1 MKTLDLH
8 ALCDRLAADHT
19 LTETEYAALIDGRTP
34 ELAAHLA
41 ELAVA
46 ARQAVYGREVYIRGL
61 IEISNYCKNDCLYC
75 GIRRS
80 NRACSRYRLTADD
93 ILAACDE
100 GHALGFRTFVWQGGE
115 DAAFSDDLLCD
126 MIRTVKAR
134 YPDCAVTL
142 SLGER
147 SRESYRLLRE
157 AGADRY
163 LLRHETATQG
173 HYEALHPASL
183 SFENRM
189 RCLHDL
195 KELGYQVGCGFMVGS
210 PYQTTADLA
219 RDLKFVEEFS
229 PAMCG
234 IGPFIPHKDTPFA
247 AHPAGSVEL
256 TCYLLSILRLI
267 HPHLLLPATTALGT
281 LHPEGR
287 ELGILAGANVVMPNL
302 SPPSVRKKYMLY
314 DNKVS
319 DGAESAACRAEL
331 EARMAHIGYEVVT
344 ARGDARPGA
353 LPLDPARGSAP

>member
-147 SRESYRLLRE
+147 SRESYRLLARR
-157 AGADRY
+157 GRIV
-163 LLRHETATQG
+163 TCSATK
-173 HYEALHPASL
+173 LP
-183 SFENRM
+183 R
-189 RCLHDL
+189 R
-195 KELGYQVGCGFMVGS
+195 
-210 PYQTTADLA
+210 
-219 RDLKFVEEFS
+219 
-229 PAMCG
+229 G
-234 IGPFIPHKDTPFA
+234 ITRR
-247 AHPAGSVEL
+247 
-256 TCYLLSILRLI
+256 SIL
-267 HPHLLLPATTALGT
+267 
-281 LHPEGR
+281 
-287 ELGILAGANVVMPNL
+287 
-302 SPPSVRKKYMLY
+302 PPSRLRT
-314 DNKVS
+314 
-319 DGAESAACRAEL
+319 AC
-331 EARMAHIGYEVVT
+331 VVCMI
-344 ARGDARPGA
+344 
-353 LPLDPARGSAP
+353 